1 MKTIKKNLINFT
13 FAVHIACFIFPT
25 IGQNRLEIVGRKS
38 STNICPSLPQWEV
51 RSQQLCYYDE
61 KLYHCLLT
69 RSDHYLEVCTKPVD
83 VQPGHY
89 PRISE
94 ELDKLYS
101 EQCPEDRYQPEGAQ
115 SNKFK
120 KVTCDYMKAKCNG
133 LGEDYCNHG
142 NLTVDSQ
149 CKCDYLRGYIAL
161 EYLLDNPLNKSC
173 YSKKDAGRGCIMY
186 TCTDPDKELNPAY
199 MCVKKCDPGFHR
211 PPDQFDCIQNKSTS
225 IPSSSPVPVTDNP
238 ATTRAK
244 PVTTSSPATSY
255 PPKEK
260 HSVEEWQIAGIV
272 TIIVIVIVIIVLFV
286 YFLME
291 KYFKIHMRHS
301 HVMQVE
307 PSKDAVL
314 TAEVPGFSLCKIEFN
329 WTFIRKEDVN
339 HEENDCEGNDHFCI
353 QTEGCSSKLTISKVA
368 VQDEADYVCSAN
380 LKCWSRI
387 ADKSS
392 TTVIV
397 KGGEIYTPVPTPMS
411 SPELKHDKTQPNGN
425 GAPKTPMDT
434 DDEHDG
440 KRKIIAGTYIENLH
454 IKDGKHIAIG
464 DGNTLIV
471 KYEKKKKKSRKRK
484 ERKKDDDSDDST
496 SCDSDTP
503 LMEETPKSAT
513 SFQRELK
520 KLDTLAKTSVHKLTV
535 VDVPRDGSCL
545 YHAFIMSKSIHEL
558 THDTPELRRQLV
570 KFLESNPDTPNGLPY
585 KDFLCLPL
593 DSDHGALEPEDM
605 AIERVKEE
613 ENQKELRWQRFL
625 KKIQDG
631 EWGGSLEI
639 MGLAQLYNVPVT
651 VLSVGQNGFRL
662 LETKF
667 NHTIT
672 TTLNPVIFIGH
683 LKIHGKGVHFVAFK
697 PLEEKAVEQ
706 PTSMQHGEEHRKVID
721 SSYPYRDDKVIV
733 THELDKRI
741 GCIEYTT
748 NKRTNGTGFRVG
760 SKYVMTAF
768 HVMQDILVPFW
779 KEVYKR
785 LDNTEKRGM
794 DWALDVPMPGR
805 WNLSKLLS
813 SLDPSK
819 QATLEKIGEEMI
831 KDTCHI
837 KFGFVGGDSETV
849 LRFSCDVA
857 FASPEHDVVILEL
870 ADQPKTLPRPLIMK
884 DTNIP
889 NAKLHII
896 GHPKGIELQHD
907 PGCKTI
913 ENQAELTEL
922 VNKGISF
929 FTSQGYNSDQ
939 VMADYAPCVLSP
951 DHILFHCS
959 ESTAHG
965 ASGSPLIVI
974 KDIPKVTG
982 MLLRGHPHLYY
993 NYSKGEDRPDLL
1005 VESGISMEKIKS
1017 LLVEHSL
1024 HHLVDDLFSQD
1035 LLM

>member
-13 FAVHIACFIFPT
+13 FAVHIACFASVSDMIFPT

-503 LMEETPKSAT
+503 LMEETP
-513 SFQRELK
+513 
-520 KLDTLAKTSVHKLTV
+520 
-535 VDVPRDGSCL
+535 
-545 YHAFIMSKSIHEL
+545 
-558 THDTPELRRQLV
+558 
-570 KFLESNPDTPNGLPY
+570 
-585 KDFLCLPL
+585 
-593 DSDHGALEPEDM
+593 
-605 AIERVKEE
+605 
-613 ENQKELRWQRFL
+613 
-625 KKIQDG
+625 
-631 EWGGSLEI
+631 
-639 MGLAQLYNVPVT
+639 
-651 VLSVGQNGFRL
+651 
-662 LETKF
+662 
-667 NHTIT
+667 
-672 TTLNPVIFIGH
+672 
-683 LKIHGKGVHFVAFK
+683 IHGKGVHFVAFK